1 MNSIYRSAASFVA
14 SRAGLEPKGLLTAEQ
29 LRTPGSGKLG
39 GLIVVGSYVPKTSL
53 QLTSLLE
60 GSNITPMELSVKQ
73 VIDASRLDEEESL
86 AGIVDAAAAKID
98 AAILR
103 GLNVVLYTTREF
115 LPGTTLLDA
124 AAVSDTLTAIVR
136 EVRTKPAFL
145 VAKGGITSNDVA
157 SKSLNITTARV
168 IGQILPGVPV
178 WTVCHLNCIR
188 HLTCIL
194 HLSVQFFISSQ
205 TIITVNYIGWG
216 RQPIPRNDVHSFPG

>member
-1 MNSIYRSAASFVA
+1 MNSIYRTAASFVA

-60 GSNITPMELSVKQ
+60 GSNIMPLELSVKE

-157 SKSLNITTARV
+157 SKSLNMTTARV

-178 WTVCHLNCIR
+178 WTVRYH
-188 HLTCIL
+188 
-194 HLSVQFFISSQ
+194 SVTMLYSSSSQ
-205 TIITVNYIGWG
+205 III
-216 RQPIPRNDVHSFPG
+216 ILLL

>member
-1 MNSIYRSAASFVA
+1 MA
-14 SRAGLEPKGLLTAEQ
+14 SRAGLEPKGLLTAAQ

-60 GSNITPMELSVKQ
+60 GSNIMPMVLSVKE

-86 AGIVDAAAAKID
+86 AGIVDATAAKVD

-103 GLNVVLYTTREF
+103 GQNVVLYTTREF

-145 VAKGGITSNDVA
+145 VAKGGITSHDVA

-178 WTVCHLNCIR
+178 WTVRQLNCIR
-188 HLTCIL
+188 LHCIVL
-194 HLSVQFFISSQ
+194 HFIANNNYCQCSDNSSL
-205 TIITVNYIGWG
+205 W
-216 RQPIPRNDVHSFPG
+216 

>member
-1 MNSIYRSAASFVA
+1 MQAETDGLNSIYRTAASFVA

-29 LRTPGSGKLG
+29 LRTPSGDKLG

-60 GSNITPMELSVKQ
+60 GSTIMPIELSVRD

-86 AGIVDAAAAKID
+86 AGIVDAAAARID
-98 AAILR
+98 AAILQ
-103 GLNVVLYTTREF
+103 GQDVVLFTTREF

-136 EVRTKPAFL
+136 ELRTKPAFL
-145 VAKGGITSNDVA
+145 VAKGGITSHDVA

-178 WTVCHLNCIR
+178 WTVRYR
-188 HLTCIL
+188 HIIVL
-194 HLSVQFFISSQ
+194 HL
-205 TIITVNYIGWG
+205 
-216 RQPIPRNDVHSFPG
+216 HSKSHCS

>member
-1 MNSIYRSAASFVA
+1 LNSIYRTAASFVA

-29 LRTPGSGKLG
+29 LRTPESGKLG

-60 GSNITPMELSVKQ
+60 GSNIMPLELSVKE

-98 AAILR
+98 AAMLR

-178 WTVCHLNCIR
+178 WTVR
-188 HLTCIL
+188 YLTCICRIHSIVL
-194 HLSVQFFISSQ
+194 HFIAKNNYCQCLNNSSL
-205 TIITVNYIGWG
+205 W
-216 RQPIPRNDVHSFPG
+216 

>member
-1 MNSIYRSAASFVA
+1 MNSIYRTAASFVA

-60 GSNITPMELSVKQ
+60 GSNIMPLELSVKE

-157 SKSLNITTARV
+157 SKSLNMTTARV

-178 WTVCHLNCIR
+178 WTVR
-188 HLTCIL
+188 HLTCICHIRSIVL
-194 HLSVQFFISSQ
+194 HFIHSVV
-205 TIITVNYIGWG
+205 TI
-216 RQPIPRNDVHSFPG
+216 